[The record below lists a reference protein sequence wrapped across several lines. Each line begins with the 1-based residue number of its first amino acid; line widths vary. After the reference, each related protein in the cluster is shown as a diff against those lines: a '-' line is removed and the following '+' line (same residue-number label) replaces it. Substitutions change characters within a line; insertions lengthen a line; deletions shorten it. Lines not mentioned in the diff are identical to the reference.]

1 MADVVRTCTN
11 CNMVQATGEFCERC
25 GTRLPA
31 VVAATT
37 PVETSAATQGAPTY
51 QAAPA
56 QGTPAPYQNTPQ
68 PQYAAPKGPN
78 PFEKLFDLSFQGYVT
93 RGSLR
98 VLWISTLILL
108 AVFFVF
114 SLIFFAIAADK
125 IGAYWCIGIF
135 STLALMPLLIG
146 WTRVV
151 LELVMTVGKL
161 REEVERKGEAD

>member
-11 CNMVQATGEFCERC
+11 CGNAQATGEFCERC

-31 VVAATT
+31 VVAATA
-37 PVETSAATQGAPTY
+37 PVETPPATQGAPTY

-56 QGTPAPYQNTPQ
+56 QSTSAPYPYPPQ
-68 PQYAAPKGPN
+68 APYAVPKGPN
-78 PFEKLFDLSFQGYVT
+78 PLEKLFDLSFQGYVT
-93 RGSLR
+93 RSSLR

-108 AVFFVF
+108 GVFFVL
-114 SLIFFAIAADK
+114 SLIFFAIAAGK

-135 STLALMPLLIG
+135 STLALLPLLIG
-146 WTRVV
+146 WTRVI

-161 REEVERKGEAD
+161 REEVEKKGEAG

>member
-11 CNMVQATGEFCERC
+11 CGNVQATGEFCERC

-31 VVAATT
+31 VVAATVPT
-37 PVETSAATQGAPTY
+37 EIPPPAQGAPTE

-56 QGTPAPYQNTPQ
+56 QGASAQHQYTPQ

-78 PFEKLFDLSFQGYVT
+78 PLERLFDLSFQGYVT

-98 VLWISTLILL
+98 VLWISTLVLL
-108 AVFFVF
+108 GVFFLL
-114 SLIFFAIAADK
+114 SLIFFAVAAAR

-135 STLALMPLLIG
+135 ATLALLPLLIG
-146 WTRVV
+146 WTRVI

-161 REEVERKGEAD
+161 REDVEKRDENK